1 MLKTL
6 ALKELRETV
15 GIAVLALILLANY
28 VVSGMGVSLLPL
40 PGGGRGTIP
49 FVNDP
54 LLTFFAGI
62 AVLLAVALGFR
73 QTAWESAFGTEQF
86 LFHRPVSWGRLIG
99 VKLAVGVSLIVT
111 CSALPIL
118 VYAWWAATPGTHAS
132 PFEWSMTEP
141 FWRIPPV
148 VTIVY
153 LGSFLSGIRPARW
166 IGTRLVPLAAAAFL
180 ASVAAATTPLAMI
193 LPGWWI
199 WWMGMIVVFDVL
211 LGVSVFF
218 VVRTRDF

>member
-6 ALKELRETV
+6 ALKELRETA
-15 GIAVLALILLANY
+15 GIAVLALILAANY
-28 VVSGMGVSLLPL
+28 VVGGMGVSLLPL
-40 PGGGRGTIP
+40 TGGGQGTIP
-49 FVNDP
+49 FLADP

-62 AVLLAVALGFR
+62 AVLLAIALGFR
-73 QTAWESAFGTEQF
+73 QTAWESAFGTDLF
-86 LFHRPVSWGRLIG
+86 LLHRPVSRGQLIG
-99 VKLAVGVSLIVT
+99 VKLAVGVSLIVV
-111 CSALPIL
+111 CSTLPIL

-141 FWRIPPV
+141 FWRIPLV

-166 IGTRLVPLAAAAFL
+166 VGTRLVPLAAAGLL
-180 ASVAAATTPLAMI
+180 ASLAAGVAPLVMI

-199 WWMGMIVVFDVL
+199 WWAGMIVVFDVL